1 MLKTF
6 AVTLVTISLFTGTA
20 NARGG
25 GGAEPMPL
33 TSFTDLPRYCPCQ
46 PLRRI
51 MPGHKITRLHHS
63 SAHNRSDISDPSGA
77 LTRRLKRAG
86 AL

>member
-1 MLKTF
+1 MLKGF
-6 AVTLVTISLFTGTA
+6 AATLLAISLFTGTA
-20 NARGG
+20 IAHGG

-51 MPGHKITRLHHS
+51 MPGHKIIRLHHS
-63 SAHNRSDISDPSGA
+63 AAHNRSDISDPSGA
-77 LTRRLKRAG
+77 LAHRLKRAG